1 MDPDPVPA
9 PLPAPTVTTVG
20 EGRATGTPDSLR
32 LHVAVTFRSPS
43 VSDALAGCAS
53 RLETVVGVARRFTD
67 ADKISSSG
75 LSVDQWHENDGTV
88 AGYNAQHSVSI
99 VCADVGRAGD
109 LVTALA
115 DAVGDGLRIGHVE
128 LFVSDTTQMRV
139 QARDRAFADARA
151 KGEELAALAGQRID
165 RATTVVEGGGG
176 RRPYDGGAMAV
187 AKVGTSFEPGT
198 STIEATVTVTWAASY
213 R

>member
-1 MDPDPVPA
+1 MDPEPVSA

-20 EGRATGTPDSLR
+20 MGRATGTPDSLR
-32 LHVAVTFRSPS
+32 LHASVTFRSPS
-43 VSDALAGCAS
+43 VGDALSGCAS
-53 RLETVVGVARRFTD
+53 RLESVVGVARRFTD

-88 AGYNAQHSVSI
+88 AGYYAQHSVSV
-99 VCADVGRAGD
+99 VCPDVGRAGD

-128 LFVSDTTQMRV
+128 LFVSDTTLMRV
-139 QARDRAFADARA
+139 RARDRAFADARA
-151 KGEELAALAGQRID
+151 KAEELAALAGQRID

-176 RRPYDGGAMAV
+176 HRPYDGGSMAV

-198 STIEATVTVTWAASY
+198 STVEATVTVTWSTSY